1 MQEGLCQA
9 NTAIRDKPTSEKK
22 TSDNDQKIQDRTLNL
37 QKEVRNLRAKALRA
51 PGQRLQAVDAAVV
64 KVTNEFK
71 ERSNIWRIK
80 RPNGQIENWVRD
92 LGCRLITV
100 RHLPATQTPG
110 AISDILLAIKAS
122 TGGYDGVGDGD
133 VDNPGKSE
141 TFSDRSAR
149 RFPLEGRVM
158 GQMMIAQ
165 EFKTAP
171 G

>member
-1 MQEGLCQA
+1 LE
-9 NTAIRDKPTSEKK
+9 K
-22 TSDNDQKIQDRTLNL
+22 TSDNYRKVQDRASNL
-37 QKEVRNLRAKALRA
+37 QREVRKLRAKALRA
-51 PGQRLQAVDAAVV
+51 PEQRFQAVEAAIA

-71 ERSNIWRIK
+71 ERSNVWRIK

-92 LGCRLITV
+92 LGCRLITI

-110 AISDILLAIKAS
+110 AISDILQAIKAS
-122 TGGYDGVGDGD
+122 TGGYDGDGD
-133 VDNPGKSE
+133 DSSESE

-158 GQMMIAQ
+158 GQMMIAE